1 MPQPFEQ
8 TILKECIIVSKEIGD
23 KFILAKNRD
32 RAYKPKLEI
41 VHEIVNG
48 VEIAY
53 LHDMIT
59 DWSEG
64 LNEFGI
70 GAVNSALLVGH
81 DEVEKKLVK
90 KKGKPGPDGDKMRN
104 IISQKTLK
112 EALKSCLTY
121 TGSSKLSLKGH
132 TFISSPKHM
141 VSVESTSMHK
151 PDVKLH
157 NTEHPIV
164 RTNHGHM
171 FTDAGYTHGEKYLS
185 SKMRKISAEKTVDKV
200 SDWTEIAQ
208 AMRKEFFPKE
218 SQLNMRRQSDSM
230 FTSSQT
236 IMNLTDRILEVE
248 YFESKV
254 EQFVGINNKL
264 PKGYTPKIEIRV
276 KKLS

>member
-1 MPQPFEQ
+1 MSFLDTEQ
-8 TILKECIIVSKEIGD
+8 LVECIIVSKEVND

-41 VHEIVNG
+41 VHTIIDG
-48 VEIAY
+48 VEVAY
-53 LHDMIT
+53 LHDLIT

-64 LNEFGI
+64 LNEYGI
-70 GAVNSALLVGH
+70 GAVNAALLVGH

-90 KKGKPGPDGDKMRN
+90 KKGKAGPDGDKMRH

-112 EALKSCLTY
+112 DALKSCLTY
-121 TGSSKLSLKGH
+121 TGGSKLALKGH
-132 TFISSPKHM
+132 TFISSPHHM
-141 VSVESTSMHK
+141 ISIEATSMHK

-157 NTEHPIV
+157 NILHPVV

-185 SKMRKISAEKTVDKV
+185 SKIRKISAEKSVDKV
-200 SDWTEIAQ
+200 EDWREIGA

-218 SQLNMRRQSDSM
+218 SQLNMRRQAKSM

-236 IMNLTDRILEVE
+236 IMNLTDKILEVE
-248 YFESKV
+248 YFVDKV
-254 EQFVGINNKL
+254 ESFEGVRNEL
-264 PKGYTPKIEIRV
+264 PEGYSPKIQIRV
-276 KKLS
+276 RKIS

>member
-1 MPQPFEQ
+1 MSFLE
-8 TILKECIIVSKEIGD
+8 TETLVECIIVSKEVND

-41 VHEIVNG
+41 IHTIIDG
-48 VEIAY
+48 VEVAY

-81 DEVEKKLVK
+81 DEAEKKLVK
-90 KKGKPGPDGDKMRN
+90 KKGKAGPDGDKMRH

-121 TGSSKLSLKGH
+121 TGNSKLSLKGH

-141 VSVESTSMHK
+141 ISVEATSLHK
-151 PDVKLH
+151 PNVKLH
-157 NTEHPIV
+157 NIEHPVV

-200 SDWTEIAQ
+200 SDWTQIAQ

-218 SQLNMRRQSDSM
+218 SQLNMRRQSNSM

-248 YFESKV
+248 YFADKV
-254 EQFVGINNKL
+254 ESFEGVKTQL
-264 PKGYTPKIEIRV
+264 PDGYSPKIQIRV
-276 KKLS
+276 RKLS